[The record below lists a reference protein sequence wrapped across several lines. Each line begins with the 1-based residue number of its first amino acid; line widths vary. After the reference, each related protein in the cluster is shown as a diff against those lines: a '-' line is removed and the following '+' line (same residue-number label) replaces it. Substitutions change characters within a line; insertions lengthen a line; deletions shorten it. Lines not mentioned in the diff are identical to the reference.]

1 VTPATSVPFF
11 RSEFDDF
18 LYAAIGADRNESPL
32 SVLSA
37 LARLNLDPWQEAAE
51 LSELPKGIAA
61 ARLEKL
67 IARLPRGRWDEADLG
82 AIADRL
88 IALLP
93 RLPGAAEQVSKNP
106 HGRQTVSASATE
118 EIWAWFRSRSAVSAA
133 DYLGLSAMRRS
144 LRPR

>member
-1 VTPATSVPFF
+1 MTPATSVSFF

-18 LYAAIGADRNESPL
+18 LYAAIDADRNESPL

-61 ARLEKL
+61 ARLERL
-67 IARLPRGRWDEADLG
+67 IARLPEGQEDEADLG

-93 RLPGAAEQVSKNP
+93 SIPRVAGEVSKNP
-106 HGRQTVSASATE
+106 HGRRMVSTSVME
-118 EIWAWFRSRSAVSAA
+118 EVLFWI
-133 DYLGLSAMRRS
+133 RS
-144 LRPR
+144 LFRR

>member
-1 VTPATSVPFF
+1 MTPASSVSFF

-18 LYAAIGADRNESPL
+18 LYAAIGTDRNDSPL

-37 LARLNLDPWQEAAE
+37 LTRLNLDPWQEAAE

-61 ARLEKL
+61 ERLERL
-67 IARLPRGRWDEADLG
+67 IARLPGGRWAEADLG

-93 RLPGAAEQVSKNP
+93 SIPSTLQRAENS
-106 HGRQTVSASATE
+106 HGRRMVSAFVVD
-118 EIWAWFRSRSAVSAA
+118 EILLWLRNLFRR
-133 DYLGLSAMRRS
+133 
-144 LRPR
+144 

>member
-1 VTPATSVPFF
+1 MTPATSVSFF

-18 LYAAIGADRNESPL
+18 LYAAIGAERNESPL

-61 ARLEKL
+61 ARLERL
-67 IARLPRGRWDEADLG
+67 IARLPRGRWAEADLG

-93 RLPGAAEQVSKNP
+93 SNPRATGEVSKNS
-106 HGRQTVSASATE
+106 HGRRKVSASVME
-118 EIWAWFRSRSAVSAA
+118 EVLVWIRNLFRR
-133 DYLGLSAMRRS
+133 
-144 LRPR
+144 

>member
-1 VTPATSVPFF
+1 MTPATSVSFF
-11 RSEFDDF
+11 RSEFDEF

-61 ARLEKL
+61 ARLKRL

-93 RLPGAAEQVSKNP
+93 RLPAAEQVSRSP
-106 HGRQTVSASATE
+106 RGRQMVSASAMQQSL
-118 EIWAWFRSRSAVSAA
+118 AWI
-133 DYLGLSAMRRS
+133 RS
-144 LRPR
+144 LFRR

>member
-1 VTPATSVPFF
+1 MTPATSVSFY

-61 ARLEKL
+61 ARLERL
-67 IARLPRGRWDEADLG
+67 IARLPGGRWDEADLG

-93 RLPGAAEQVSKNP
+93 SLSRAAERVSRNP
-106 HGRQTVSASATE
+106 HGRQVASASAMEVVLTW
-118 EIWAWFRSRSAVSAA
+118 IRCMFRR
-133 DYLGLSAMRRS
+133 
-144 LRPR
+144 

>member
-1 VTPATSVPFF
+1 MTPATSVSFF

-18 LYAAIGADRNESPL
+18 LYAAIGADRNDNPL

-61 ARLEKL
+61 ARLRNL
-67 IARLPRGRWDEADLG
+67 IGRLPRGRWAETDLQ

-93 RLPGAAEQVSKNP
+93 IIPHAAEQASRKSHARRTASVSIVDKISLWIRNL
-106 HGRQTVSASATE
+106 
-118 EIWAWFRSRSAVSAA
+118 FRR
-133 DYLGLSAMRRS
+133 
-144 LRPR
+144 

>member
-1 VTPATSVPFF
+1 MTPATSVSFF

-18 LYAAIGADRNESPL
+18 LYAAIGADRNDNPL

-61 ARLEKL
+61 ARLRNL
-67 IARLPRGRWDEADLG
+67 IGRLPRGRWAETDLQ

-93 RLPGAAEQVSKNP
+93 IIPHAAEQASRKS
-106 HGRQTVSASATE
+106 HGRRTASVSVVDKISLW
-118 EIWAWFRSRSAVSAA
+118 IRNLFRR
-133 DYLGLSAMRRS
+133 
-144 LRPR
+144 

>member
-1 VTPATSVPFF
+1 MTPATSVSFF

-18 LYAAIGADRNESPL
+18 LYAAIDADRNESPL

-61 ARLEKL
+61 ARLERL
-67 IARLPRGRWDEADLG
+67 IARLPEGQEDEADLG

-93 RLPGAAEQVSKNP
+93 SIPRVAGEVSKNP
-106 HGRQTVSASATE
+106 HDRRMVSASVME
-118 EIWAWFRSRSAVSAA
+118 EVLVWIRNLFRR
-133 DYLGLSAMRRS
+133 
-144 LRPR
+144 

>member
-1 VTPATSVPFF
+1 MTPATSVSFF

-37 LARLNLDPWQEAAE
+37 LARLDLDPWREAAE
-51 LSELPKGIAA
+51 LSQLPKGVAA
-61 ARLEKL
+61 ARLERL
-67 IARLPRGRWDEADLG
+67 IARLPRGRGDEADLG

-93 RLPGAAEQVSKNP
+93 SLPRGAAQDP
-106 HGRQTVSASATE
+106 HDRQMASASAL
-118 EIWAWFRSRSAVSAA
+118 ILAWI
-133 DYLGLSAMRRS
+133 RS
-144 LRPR
+144 LFRR

>member
-1 VTPATSVPFF
+1 MTPATSVSFF

-18 LYAAIGADRNESPL
+18 LYAAIVADRNESPL

-61 ARLEKL
+61 ARLKRL

-93 RLPGAAEQVSKNP
+93 SLPAELLKSS
-106 HGRQTVSASATE
+106 HGRQSVSASAIE
-118 EIWAWFRSRSAVSAA
+118 QVSAWIRNQF
-133 DYLGLSAMRRS
+133 RR
-144 LRPR
+144 

>member
-1 VTPATSVPFF
+1 MVIMTPATSVSFF

-51 LSELPKGIAA
+51 LSQLPKGIAA

-67 IARLPRGRWDEADLG
+67 IARLPRGRWAEADLG

-93 RLPGAAEQVSKNP
+93 SIPSAAAQVSKDS
-106 HGRQTVSASATE
+106 HGRRMASASVRE
-118 EIWAWFRSRSAVSAA
+118 DVLAWI
-133 DYLGLSAMRRS
+133 RS
-144 LRPR
+144 LFRR

>member
-1 VTPATSVPFF
+1 MTPATSVSFF

-51 LSELPKGIAA
+51 LSELPKGMAA
-61 ARLEKL
+61 ARLERL
-67 IARLPRGRWDEADLG
+67 IARLPRGRWAQADLG
-82 AIADRL
+82 TIANRL

-93 RLPGAAEQVSKNP
+93 SNHRNTGEVSKNS
-106 HGRQTVSASATE
+106 HGRRMVSALVME
-118 EIWAWFRSRSAVSAA
+118 EVLAWIRSLFRS
-133 DYLGLSAMRRS
+133 
-144 LRPR
+144 

>member
-1 VTPATSVPFF
+1 MTPATSVSFF

-18 LYAAIGADRNESPL
+18 LYAAIDADRNESPL

-51 LSELPKGIAA
+51 LSELPKGIAV
-61 ARLEKL
+61 ARLERL
-67 IARLPRGRWDEADLG
+67 IARLPEGQEDEADLG

-93 RLPGAAEQVSKNP
+93 SIPRVAGEVSKNP
-106 HGRQTVSASATE
+106 HGRRMVSASVME
-118 EIWAWFRSRSAVSAA
+118 EVLVWIRNLFRR
-133 DYLGLSAMRRS
+133 
-144 LRPR
+144 

>member
-1 VTPATSVPFF
+1 VSFF

-37 LARLNLDPWQEAAE
+37 LARLDLDPWREAAE
-51 LSELPKGIAA
+51 LSQLPKGVAA
-61 ARLEKL
+61 ARLERL

-93 RLPGAAEQVSKNP
+93 GLPAAAAQDP
-106 HGRQTVSASATE
+106 HGREMASASSL
-118 EIWAWFRSRSAVSAA
+118 ILAWI
-133 DYLGLSAMRRS
+133 RS
-144 LRPR
+144 LFRR

>member
-1 VTPATSVPFF
+1 MTPATSVSFF

-51 LSELPKGIAA
+51 LSHLPKGIAA
-61 ARLEKL
+61 ARLERL
-67 IARLPRGRWDEADLG
+67 IARLPRGRWDETDLG

-93 RLPGAAEQVSKNP
+93 SLPGAAERASKNP
-106 HGRQTVSASATE
+106 HGRQMVSASAME
-118 EIWAWFRSRSAVSAA
+118 GILAWIRNLFRR
-133 DYLGLSAMRRS
+133 
-144 LRPR
+144 

>member
-1 VTPATSVPFF
+1 MTPATSVSFF

-37 LARLNLDPWQEAAE
+37 LARLDLDPWREAAE
-51 LSELPKGIAA
+51 LSRLPKGVAA
-61 ARLEKL
+61 ARLERL
-67 IARLPRGRWDEADLG
+67 IARLPRGRWAEADLG

-93 RLPGAAEQVSKNP
+93 SLPSAAAQVP
-106 HGRQTVSASATE
+106 HGRQMASASSL
-118 EIWAWFRSRSAVSAA
+118 ILAWI
-133 DYLGLSAMRRS
+133 RS
-144 LRPR
+144 LFRP